1 MKAVCKLARR
11 TIRSFRGRYL
21 ALLLIVTLSVGFF
34 SGLKIT
40 KDAMANTCQQY
51 LDEQGLYDYRL
62 ISTAGFP
69 QQAVEQFAQLSFVET
84 AEGSYSLDAMAQ
96 WGEDLHPLHLLS
108 LPEEVSLPSLTAGR
122 LPEADGECL
131 ADSAVFDPGDIGTVI
146 HLTDEEGAAPAGE
159 VTRAMVWGKAGRG
172 FFRAGS
178 NRPARCSL
186 FFNCSK
192 AKASSPTPSFRS
204 S

>member
-1 MKAVCKLARR
+1 MKAVYKLARR

-51 LDEQGLYDYRL
+51 LDEQRLYDYRL

-84 AEGSYSLDAMAQ
+84 AEGSYSLTP
-96 WGEDLHPLHLLS
+96 W
-108 LPEEVSLPSLTAGR
+108 PSGR
-122 LPEADGECL
+122 G
-131 ADSAVFDPGDIGTVI
+131 S
-146 HLTDEEGAAPAGE
+146 APAPPCPVFAGGGLAPLSDR
-159 VTRAMVWGKAGRG
+159 RA
-172 FFRAGS
+172 
-178 NRPARCSL
+178 PARGGRRV
-186 FFNCSK
+186 
-192 AKASSPTPSFRS
+192 PGRFRGV
-204 S
+204 